1 MAAITVGKTQT
12 SIQMLAPSPSLPAS
26 ELDWGGCHGD
36 SRVTLMEELRG
47 AGE

>member
-1 MAAITVGKTQT
+1 
-12 SIQMLAPSPSLPAS
+12 MLRGHLETDDD